1 MKYKIS
7 KEAEKDLEKIWLY
20 TFETWSLEQADYYY
34 DLLMDEIEYL
44 AENPK
49 NGIDFS
55 QIRKGYFRSR
65 VKSHFIFYRV
75 SVKSDEIEIIRI
87 LHQQMDIDSQLPE

>member
-44 AENPK
+44 AK
-49 NGIDFS
+49 
-55 QIRKGYFRSR
+55 
-65 VKSHFIFYRV
+65 
-75 SVKSDEIEIIRI
+75 I
-87 LHQQMDIDSQLPE
+87 LKTE